1 MDRTTLVKATLA
13 IALSTTLC
21 GCSILPYFIGEVDD
35 NNTSKTSVVIVG
47 VENGYAGRCPGSLKD
62 ANSMKSMLSKH
73 SSDVVVLVDS
83 GATTSNVS
91 TAI

>member
-1 MDRTTLVKATLA
+1 MEKKMAKVAMAALVTLVA
-13 IALSTTLC
+13 C
-21 GCSILPYFIGEVDD
+21 GCSILPYFIGELEGSK
-35 NNTSKTSVVIVG
+35 TSKTSVVIVG
-47 VENGYAGRCPGSLKD
+47 VENGYVGRCPGSLKD

-83 GATTSNVS
+83 DATTSNVS